1 MVDTVRVLQHDSYT
15 CHLYPHTLGWPTPRE
30 EAPNNF
36 VAAVVTDNATLWQK
50 CPRKCRRKGHMD
62 WEHC

>member
-1 MVDTVRVLQHDSYT
+1 MYFS
-15 CHLYPHTLGWPTPRE
+15 CHIYPNTIGFPTERKDE
-30 EAPNNF
+30 DNNF